1 MTYSRLFL
9 STIKSFLHIKC
20 EIIDTNSLK
29 PLYGLVVLLT
39 EAVFRENKLHDIA
52 HMGIRAAIGV
62 IFILHGTGKFNP
74 GFAGFLTGPLGLPAE
89 MQIPIALA
97 ETIPGILLIIGILS
111 RISSSL
117 LSIIMLGAIFY
128 VKGAASITG
137 DGGIEFELIL
147 LASNLVIIVAGPGRI
162 SVAHA
167 IKKLPRFLH

>member
-29 PLYGLVVLLT
+29 PLYGRVVLLT

-62 IFILHGTGKFNP
+62 IFIIHGTGKFNP
-74 GFAGFLTGPLGLPAE
+74 GFVGFLTDIGLPAE

-128 VKGAASITG
+128 VKGAVSITG

>member
-1 MTYSRLFL
+1 
-9 STIKSFLHIKC
+9 
-20 EIIDTNSLK
+20 
-29 PLYGLVVLLT
+29 LT
-39 EAVFRENKLHDIA
+39 EAVFLENKFHDIA
-52 HMGIRAAIGV
+52 QMGIRAAIGV
-62 IFILHGTGKFNP
+62 IFIIHGTGKFNP
-74 GFAGFLTGPLGLPAE
+74 DFVGFLTGPLGLPAE

-137 DGGIEFELIL
+137 KAGVEFELIL
-147 LASNLVIIVAGPGRI
+147 LASNIVIIVAGPGRI
-162 SVAHA
+162 SLAHI

>member
-29 PLYGLVVLLT
+29 PLYCLVVLLT

-52 HMGIRAAIGV
+52 HMGIRAVVGV

-74 GFAGFLTGPLGLPAE
+74 GFVGFLTDIGLPAE

-128 VKGAASITG
+128 VKGASSITG

-162 SVAHA
+162 SAAHA
-167 IKKLPRFLH
+167 IKKLPRVLH